1 MSNRI
6 IFLDTSIFE
15 SENYFEGRN
24 INLLFHLSQ
33 QNLIDLKITDI
44 VYREIINRLT
54 NNIIKATN
62 LFKTQ
67 KISFEN
73 DARILRNIK
82 TLKDYFKKVDF
93 KKIKEN
99 AVSEIKQKFEEIL
112 KNNSIE
118 IIDTSIANIKEI
130 TDDYFATKPPF
141 KEGLKKTEFPDAIS
155 INTMKLWCIQN
166 SKECFFISNDKDFE
180 NYKDKNINCSYNLSS
195 ILEFL
200 YKENNDV
207 QFEVIS
213 KIYDKLKDEVL
224 SYLYSDS
231 AIVNSLEST
240 VYNHINDDAWY
251 EDVTAS
257 FHNVEEIEIEIA
269 LINEIKEKEFTYE
282 IEANITFTVEVDYI
296 DLTQAFYD
304 REDDFWLGEER
315 KSGIEKYKTNIIVY
329 PIFNYD
335 LNTITGK
342 FIEFVDYEIRDI
354 EEL

>member
-82 TLKDYFKKVDF
+82 TLEDYFKKVDF

-141 KEGLKKTEFPDAIS
+141 KEGLKKDRIS
-155 INTMKLWCIQN
+155 
-166 SKECFFISNDKDFE
+166 
-180 NYKDKNINCSYNLSS
+180 
-195 ILEFL
+195 
-200 YKENNDV
+200 
-207 QFEVIS
+207 
-213 KIYDKLKDEVL
+213 
-224 SYLYSDS
+224 
-231 AIVNSLEST
+231 
-240 VYNHINDDAWY
+240 
-251 EDVTAS
+251 
-257 FHNVEEIEIEIA
+257 
-269 LINEIKEKEFTYE
+269 
-282 IEANITFTVEVDYI
+282 
-296 DLTQAFYD
+296 
-304 REDDFWLGEER
+304 
-315 KSGIEKYKTNIIVY
+315 
-329 PIFNYD
+329 
-335 LNTITGK
+335 
-342 FIEFVDYEIRDI
+342 
-354 EEL
+354 